1 MNPLQIS
8 QILPQSAQNTNLA
21 FAQKN
26 SDASFADALK
36 AAQSELDSRESQK
49 QAENS
54 KSTEISRQS
63 DSESKNSEFK
73 NSDSQSK
80 VAESDGYE
88 KKSSESSKNPEK
100 ISDER
105 NSDGKVSE
113 DKKSEN
119 KIAKSDGENKSEKS
133 KKADERE
140 IALGEKNTN
149 AAAENLLSSNKE
161 IHLKNTKNLEDSEKS
176 FENDEISDIKNSK
189 KISAAELSWLSKSGK
204 TEKLDS
210 ADEKFAN
217 AENADD
223 FASLI
228 DAAIDF
234 IPGSESEAEKLAG
247 AQNLSISDPEA
258 FLAKVHELADAEI
271 GAKKG
276 VEDEKAESQKS
287 KKSGLK
293 FDVHDLRT
301 SKAQNQAEQAKSAQ
315 KLALKKEANLEIASS
330 AAQKNDLTAQLTMEM
345 AGSAETNITSSSNQA
360 AGANGSVFQSMLS
373 NAVQE
378 NASDIV
384 KAGNIVLKDNNQGSI
399 NLILKPEALGNV
411 KISLN
416 LNDKVISGQINVQ
429 TREALEAFRESIDAL
444 KQAFTESG
452 FETGSFDLNFSSGQ
466 NFAQGGGNGEN
477 QSSSYFAEKAYGDFV
492 SSSLASDS
500 RESGE
505 SSFAGQ
511 NSKEYSVNIV
521 A

>member
-1 MNPLQIS
+1 MNPLQLS
-8 QILPQSAQNTNLA
+8 QILPQNAQNTNLA

-26 SDASFADALK
+26 SDSSFADALK

-54 KSTEISRQS
+54 KSAEISRKTES
-63 DSESKNSEFK
+63 VNSESESNP
-73 NSDSQSK
+73 K
-80 VAESDGYE
+80 VAESSDYG
-88 KKSSESSKNPEK
+88 KKSSELSETNREKN
-100 ISDER
+100 SDEI
-105 NSDGKVSE
+105 SE

-119 KIAKSDGENKSEKS
+119 KIAKSDDKNQDEKS
-133 KKADERE
+133 KKSDEKE
-140 IALGEKNTN
+140 IALGEKNAGENLPLEN

-161 IHLKNTKNLEDSEKS
+161 IHLKNSKNLEDSEKS
-176 FENDEISDIKNSK
+176 FANDEISDIKNSK

-204 TEKLDS
+204 TEKLDA
-210 ADEKFAN
+210 ADEKFTH

-234 IPGSESEAEKLAG
+234 IPGSESEAERLAG

-276 VEDEKAESQKS
+276 VEDEKLESQKS

-500 RESGE
+500 REIGE

>member
-1 MNPLQIS
+1 MNPLQLS

-26 SDASFADALK
+26 SEPSFADALK
-36 AAQSELDSRESQK
+36 AAQSELDSHESQK

-54 KSTEISRQS
+54 KSTEISRKTES
-63 DSESKNSEFK
+63 VNSESKNS
-73 NSDSQSK
+73 DSESNPK
-80 VAESDGYE
+80 IAESSNYE
-88 KKSSESSKNPEK
+88 KKSSELSETSREKN
-100 ISDER
+100 SDEI
-105 NSDGKVSE
+105 SE

-119 KIAKSDGENKSEKS
+119 KIAKSDGENQDEKS
-133 KKADERE
+133 KKSDEKE
-140 IALGEKNTN
+140 IALGEKNAN
-149 AAAENLLSSNKE
+149 AAENLLSSNKE
-161 IHLKNTKNLEDSEKS
+161 NFLKNPKNLEDSEKS
-176 FENDEISDIKNSK
+176 FESSEISESKNSK

-204 TEKLDS
+204 TEKI
-210 ADEKFAN
+210 AAENGTFEN

-234 IPGSESEAEKLAG
+234 IPGSESEAERLLG

-271 GAKKG
+271 GLKKG
-276 VEDEKAESQKS
+276 LEDEKAESQKS
-287 KKSGLK
+287 KKTGLK

-301 SKAQNQAEQAKSAQ
+301 SKTQNQAEQAKSAQ

-330 AAQKNDLTAQLTMEM
+330 AGQKNDAAVQLTMEM

-360 AGANGSVFQSMLS
+360 AGANNSVFQSMLS

-384 KAGNIVLKDNNQGSI
+384 KAGNIVLKDKNQGSI

-429 TREALEAFRESIDAL
+429 TREAFEAFKESIDSL

-466 NFAQGGGNGEN
+466 NFAQNGGNGER
-477 QSSSYFAEKAYGDFV
+477 QSASYFAEKAYGDFV
-492 SSSLASDS
+492 SASSSDS
-500 RESGE
+500 RGSGE
-505 SSFAGQ
+505 SAFSSQ

>member
-1 MNPLQIS
+1 MNPLQLN

-21 FAQKN
+21 FAQK
-26 SDASFADALK
+26 SPDTSFADALK
-36 AAQSELDSRESQK
+36 AAQSELDSRESLK

-54 KSTEISRQS
+54 KSKEISRQL
-63 DSESKNSEFK
+63 ESKNSES
-73 NSDSQSK
+73 NSK
-80 VAESDGYE
+80 VAESVEYG
-88 KKSSESSKNPEK
+88 KKSSESSEKILDEKKSDEK
-100 ISDER
+100 ISE
-105 NSDGKVSE
+105 E
-113 DKKSEN
+113 KKSEK
-119 KIAKSDGENKSEKS
+119 KIVKSDGENQDEKS
-133 KKADERE
+133 KKSDEKE
-140 IALGEKNTN
+140 IALGGKNAN
-149 AAAENLLSSNKE
+149 VAAENLLSSNKE
-161 IHLKNTKNLEDSEKS
+161 NFLKNSKNPDDSEKS
-176 FENDEISDIKNSK
+176 FENGEISGSKNSK
-189 KISAAELSWLSKSGK
+189 KISAAELSWLLKSGK
-204 TEKLDS
+204 TEKTDS
-210 ADEKFAN
+210 ADETFAN
-217 AENADD
+217 AED

-234 IPGSESEAEKLAG
+234 IPGSESEAERLAG

-271 GAKKG
+271 AAKKG
-276 VEDEKAESQKS
+276 AGDEKTEFQKS

-293 FDVHDLRT
+293 FDVHDLRS
-301 SKAQNQAEQAKSAQ
+301 SKSQNQSELAKSAQ

-330 AAQKNDLTAQLTMEM
+330 VEQKNDAAVQLTMEM

-360 AGANGSVFQSMLS
+360 AGANSSVFQAMLS

-429 TREALEAFRESIDAL
+429 TREALEAFRESIDSL

-466 NFAQGGGNGEN
+466 NFAQSGGKGEN
-477 QSSSYFAEKAYGDFV
+477 QSASYFAEKAYGDFV
-492 SSSLASDS
+492 SSSADS
-500 RESGE
+500 RGSGE
-505 SSFAGQ
+505 SAFSEQ

>member
-1 MNPLQIS
+1 MNPLQLS
-8 QILPQSAQNTNLA
+8 QILPQSTQNTNLA

-54 KSTEISRQS
+54 KTTEISRQS
-63 DSESKNSEFK
+63 ESE
-73 NSDSQSK
+73 SQSK
-80 VAESDGYE
+80 IAESGGYE
-88 KKSSESSKNPEK
+88 KKPSESSKNPAK

-105 NSDGKVSE
+105 NSDRKISE

-119 KIAKSDGENKSEKS
+119 KIAKSDGENQDEKS
-133 KKADERE
+133 KKSDEKE
-140 IALGEKNTN
+140 IALGEKNAGEN
-149 AAAENLLSSNKE
+149 LPLENAAENLLSSNKE
-161 IHLKNTKNLEDSEKS
+161 NFLKNQKNLEDSEKS
-176 FENDEISDIKNSK
+176 FEGGEISNSKNSK

-204 TEKLDS
+204 TEKIDGVN
-210 ADEKFAN
+210 EKFAD

-234 IPGSESEAEKLAG
+234 IPGSESEAERLLG

-276 VEDEKAESQKS
+276 LEDEKAESQKS

-301 SKAQNQAEQAKSAQ
+301 SKAQNQTEQAKSAQ

-330 AAQKNDLTAQLTMEM
+330 AGQKNDAVVQLTMEM

-360 AGANGSVFQSMLS
+360 AGANNSVFQSMLS

-429 TREALEAFRESIDAL
+429 TREALEAFKESIDAL

-466 NFAQGGGNGEN
+466 NFAQSGGNGER
-477 QSSSYFAEKAYGDFV
+477 QTASYFAEKAYGDFV
-492 SSSLASDS
+492 SASASDS
-500 RESGE
+500 RGSGE
-505 SSFAGQ
+505 SAFSSQ

>member
-1 MNPLQIS
+1 MNPLQLS

-26 SDASFADALK
+26 SETSFADALK
-36 AAQSELDSRESQK
+36 AAQSELDSRENQK

-54 KSTEISRQS
+54 KSTEISRKT
-63 DSESKNSEFK
+63 ESLDSEFK
-73 NSDSQSK
+73 DSEANSK
-80 VAESDGYE
+80 VAESSDYE
-88 KKSSESSKNPEK
+88 KKSSELSETNPERKSEK
-100 ISDER
+100 ISEDE
-105 NSDGKVSE
+105 
-113 DKKSEN
+113 KSEN
-119 KIAKSDGENKSEKS
+119 KIADSDDEKS
-133 KKADERE
+133 KKSDEKE
-140 IALGEKNTN
+140 IALDGKNANAVVVAENLPLEN

-161 IHLKNTKNLEDSEKS
+161 NFLKNQKNLEDSEKS
-176 FENDEISDIKNSK
+176 FENGEIFESKNSK
-189 KISAAELSWLSKSGK
+189 KISAAELSWLSKPGK
-204 TEKLDS
+204 TEKLDAS
-210 ADEKFAN
+210 NEKFAD

-276 VEDEKAESQKS
+276 FEDEKAEPQKS
-287 KKSGLK
+287 KKSGVK
-293 FDVHDLRT
+293 FDVHDLR
-301 SKAQNQAEQAKSAQ
+301 NQAELSKSAQ
-315 KLALKKEANLEIASS
+315 KLALKKDANLEIASS
-330 AAQKNDLTAQLTMEM
+330 AGKKNDAAVQLTMEM

-360 AGANGSVFQSMLS
+360 AGANSSVFQSMLS

-429 TREALEAFRESIDAL
+429 TREALEAFKESIDAL

-466 NFAQGGGNGEN
+466 NFAQSGGNGER
-477 QSSSYFAEKAYGDFV
+477 QSASYFAEKAYGDFV
-492 SSSLASDS
+492 SASSADS

-505 SSFAGQ
+505 SVFSAQ
-511 NSKEYSVNIV
+511 SSKEYSVNIV

>member
-1 MNPLQIS
+1 MNPLQLN
-8 QILPQSAQNTNLA
+8 QILPQSAQSTNLA
-21 FAQKN
+21 FAQKI
-26 SDASFADALK
+26 SDTSFSDALK
-36 AAQSELDSRESQK
+36 AAQSELDSRESQR
-49 QAENS
+49 QVENS
-54 KSTEISRQS
+54 KSKEISRQS
-63 DSESKNSEFK
+63 ESKDSESFDSKSFDSES
-73 NSDSQSK
+73 NSK
-80 VAESDGYE
+80 VAESSDYG
-88 KKSSESSKNPEK
+88 KKSESSESKSDK
-100 ISDER
+100 ISEAIKSEKKTA
-105 NSDGKVSE
+105 NSD
-113 DKKSEN
+113 SEN
-119 KIAKSDGENKSEKS
+119 QGEKS
-133 KKADERE
+133 KKSDEKE
-140 IALGEKNTN
+140 IALGEKNAAENLPLEN

-161 IHLKNTKNLEDSEKS
+161 NFLKNQKNLEDSEKS
-176 FENDEISDIKNSK
+176 FENGEIFESKNSK
-189 KISAAELSWLSKSGK
+189 KISAAELSWLSKPGK
-204 TEKLDS
+204 TEKIDAS
-210 ADEKFAN
+210 NENFAN

-234 IPGSESEAEKLAG
+234 IPGSESEAERLAG

-258 FLAKVHELADAEI
+258 FLAKVHELSDAEI

-276 VEDEKAESQKS
+276 IGDEKTESQKS

-293 FDVHDLRT
+293 FDVHDLRA
-301 SKAQNQAEQAKSAQ
+301 SKSQNQAEQAKSAQ

-330 AAQKNDLTAQLTMEM
+330 IEQKNDTAVQLTMKM
-345 AGSAETNITSSSNQA
+345 AGNAETNITSSSNQA
-360 AGANGSVFQSMLS
+360 AGANSSVFQAMLS

-429 TREALEAFRESIDAL
+429 TREALEAFRESIDSL

-466 NFAQGGGNGEN
+466 NFAQNSGNGEN
-477 QSSSYFAEKAYGDFV
+477 QSASYFAEKAYGDFV
-492 SSSLASDS
+492 SSSADAGG
-500 RESGE
+500 RGE
-505 SSFAGQ
+505 SVFSEQ